1 MSENILSAQE
11 EKIARGVF
19 SQIFHDDVNFDA
31 CFEIAKAISAGKTF
45 GQGLGLKEADLEVI
59 LGLAASRYL
68 AARFED
74 AAQLY
79 SFAALLDHFD
89 TRAMRGAGMAL
100 QKLGSH
106 EAAAQCFASV
116 FLQEP
121 ENMEVTTLMAESLAM
136 SGSKKEALGLLRQI
150 VELEKN
156 DQQSQ
161 RGNSYSDRA
170 GALISL
176 ITKDSGSEHN

>member
-1 MSENILSAQE
+1 MSENILSVQE
-11 EKIARGVF
+11 EKIAREVF
-19 SQIFHDDVNFDA
+19 DQIFHDDVNLDA
-31 CFEIAKAISAGKTF
+31 CFAMATAISAGNTF
-45 GQGLGLKEADLEVI
+45 GQGLGLKEADLDVI

-74 AAQLY
+74 AARLY

-100 QKLGSH
+100 QKIGSH
-106 EAAAQCFASV
+106 DAAIQCFAAV
-116 FLQEP
+116 LLQEP

-136 SGSKKEALGLLRQI
+136 SGNKKEALALLRQI

-161 RGNSYSDRA
+161 LSNSCGDRA

-176 ITKDSGSEHN
+176 ITKDLGSEHH

>member
-1 MSENILSAQE
+1 MSENILSVQE
-11 EKIARGVF
+11 EKIAREVF
-19 SQIFHDDVNFDA
+19 DQIFHDDVNLDA
-31 CFEIAKAISAGKTF
+31 CFAMATAISAGNTF
-45 GQGLGLKEADLEVI
+45 GQGLGLKEADLDVI

-74 AAQLY
+74 AARLY

-100 QKLGSH
+100 QKIGSH
-106 EAAAQCFASV
+106 DAAIQCFAAV
-116 FLQEP
+116 LLQEP

-136 SGSKKEALGLLRQI
+136 SGNKKEALALLRQI

-161 RGNSYSDRA
+161 LSNSCSDRA

-176 ITKDSGSEHN
+176 IIKDLGSEHH

>member
-1 MSENILSAQE
+1 MPENILSDQE
-11 EKIARGVF
+11 EKIARVVF
-19 SQIFHDDVNFDA
+19 EQIFHDDVDLDA
-31 CFEIAKAISAGKTF
+31 CFAVAKAISAGKTF
-45 GQGLGLKEADLEVI
+45 AQGLGLKEADLEVI

-74 AAQLY
+74 AARLY

-106 EAAAQCFASV
+106 EEALQCFAAV
-116 FLQEP
+116 LLQEP

-136 SGSKKEALGLLRQI
+136 SGNKKEALALLSQI

-156 DQQSQ
+156 DAQSQ
-161 RGNSYSDRA
+161 RSNSCGDRA

-176 ITKDSGSEHN
+176 ITKDLASEHN

>member
-11 EKIARGVF
+11 EKIARVVF
-19 SQIFHDDVNFDA
+19 SQIFHDDINFDA
-31 CFEIAKAISAGKTF
+31 CFEMAKAISAGKTF

-89 TRAMRGAGMAL
+89 IRAMRGAGMAL
-100 QKLGSH
+100 QKLGRH
-106 EAAAQCFASV
+106 EAAVQCFASV
-116 FLQEP
+116 LLQEP

-150 VELEKN
+150 VESEKT

-176 ITKDSGSEHN
+176 ITRDSGSEHN